1 MAFHLYH
8 LLLNYSDMKK
18 LMGLTGLFIGCILMT
33 ANGQSGKERLE
44 KAKEN
49 AAEERTRS
57 VGGQR
62 TYNDLLDERQGLQPE
77 AGKDEE
83 GEEETTLAREEG
95 EGNPGGL
102 APTLEEGEE
111 DETQS
116 GNTNTT
122 VVIDRTS
129 SGAGSP
135 AVLSDDDGRGRD
147 GTGNVQRAQ
156 PNMVGS
162 PVTSDMNLS
171 ERNSGAQ
178 DEGRVQ
184 EIREQEEVPQ
194 TDRNATQPQDAQQAA
209 EKQEPQVQADQD
221 DKKTRREERRERRKA
236 RQNDND
242 NSGTR

>member
-1 MAFHLYH
+1 
-8 LLLNYSDMKK
+8 MKK
-18 LMGLTGLFIGCILMT
+18 LLGLTGLCIVCFWMT
-33 ANGQSGKERLE
+33 AAGQSGKERLE

-49 AAEERTRS
+49 AAEQRTRS

-62 TYNDLLDERQGLQPE
+62 TFNEFRDQSEGLQQE
-77 AGKDEE
+77 DENDRQD
-83 GEEETTLAREEG
+83 ETTLAREED

-111 DETQS
+111 QS

-135 AVLSDDDGRGRD
+135 AVLSEDDGRGRD
-147 GTGNVQRAQ
+147 GTGNVQRAR

-178 DEGRVQ
+178 DDGRVQ
-184 EIREQEEVPQ
+184 GIREQEEVPQ
-194 TDRNATQPQDAQQAA
+194 TDRDATQPQDAQQAA
-209 EKQEPQVQADQD
+209 EKQDSQVEADNNED

-236 RQNDND
+236 RQNNND
-242 NSGTR
+242 NSGNN

>member
-1 MAFHLYH
+1 MR
-8 LLLNYSDMKK
+8 LNYTDMKK
-18 LMGLTGLFIGCILMT
+18 LMALTGLFIGCILMT

-62 TYNDLLDERQGLQPE
+62 TYNELLDEREGLQPE
-77 AGKDEE
+77 AGEDQ
-83 GEEETTLAREEG
+83 EEETTLAREG
-95 EGNPGGL
+95 SEGNPGGL
-102 APTLEEGEE
+102 APTPEEGEE
-111 DETQS
+111 GERQS
-116 GNTNTT
+116 GNANTT

-178 DEGRVQ
+178 DDGRVQ
-184 EIREQEEVPQ
+184 GIREQEEVPQ
-194 TDRNATQPQDAQQAA
+194 TDRDATQPQDAQQAA
-209 EKQEPQVQADQD
+209 EKQGSEVQADDD